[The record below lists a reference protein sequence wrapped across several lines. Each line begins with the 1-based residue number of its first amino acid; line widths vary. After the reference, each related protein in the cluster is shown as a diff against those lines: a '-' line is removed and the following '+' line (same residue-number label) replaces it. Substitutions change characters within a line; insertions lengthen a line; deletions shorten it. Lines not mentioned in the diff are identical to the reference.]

1 MGVMLRFIAGWGLL
15 LGLLASPIRAEL
27 TVRTD
32 SAPIP
37 VLHVSGAINPVVAE
51 FLGENLRKAE
61 EDEAPAVIIQL
72 DTPGGLDTAMREII
86 KDILA
91 SPVPV
96 IVYVAPSGARA
107 ASAGVFITLA
117 ADVAAMA
124 PGTNIGAAH
133 PVAMGAKEMGKEMA
147 QKVENDAVAYIKSLA
162 NRRGRNAQWAEVA
175 VRKSVSVT
183 AEEALKKGVIDL
195 IAEDLK
201 DLLEQVNGW
210 KIHRPD
216 GQEVALDLQ
225 GHELVHVRM
234 GWRQR
239 ILNAL
244 SNPNVAY
251 LLLMIG
257 LAGLYFELSHPGTI
271 FPGVVGAIS
280 LVLAFYALHTLPVN
294 YAGIIL
300 ILLGIIFFILEMKV
314 SSMGML
320 TVAGIVSL
328 TLGSLML
335 FSGPGAYV
343 KLAWKVL
350 IPTVVLVSGFFAVVA
365 TLAFKAYVRKPESG
379 VEGMIGEVGWA
390 KSRLDPRGKV
400 FVHGEIWNAISDDPV
415 EEGERIQVVEVRG
428 MELKVKRL

>member
-1 MGVMLRFIAGWGLL
+1 
-15 LGLLASPIRAEL
+15 
-27 TVRTD
+27 
-32 SAPIP
+32 
-37 VLHVSGAINPVVAE
+37 
-51 FLGENLRKAE
+51 
-61 EDEAPAVIIQL
+61 
-72 DTPGGLDTAMREII
+72 
-86 KDILA
+86 
-91 SPVPV
+91 
-96 IVYVAPSGARA
+96 
-107 ASAGVFITLA
+107 
-117 ADVAAMA
+117 
-124 PGTNIGAAH
+124 
-133 PVAMGAKEMGKEMA
+133 
-147 QKVENDAVAYIKSLA
+147 
-162 NRRGRNAQWAEVA
+162 
-175 VRKSVSVT
+175 
-183 AEEALKKGVIDL
+183 
-195 IAEDLK
+195 
-201 DLLEQVNGW
+201 
-210 KIHRPD
+210 
-216 GQEVALDLQ
+216 
-225 GHELVHVRM
+225 
-234 GWRQR
+234 
-239 ILNAL
+239 
-244 SNPNVAY
+244 VAY